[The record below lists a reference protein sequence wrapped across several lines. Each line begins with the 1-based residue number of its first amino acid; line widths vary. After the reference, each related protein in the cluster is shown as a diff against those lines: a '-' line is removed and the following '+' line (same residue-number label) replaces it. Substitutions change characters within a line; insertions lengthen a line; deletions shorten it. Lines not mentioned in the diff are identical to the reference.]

1 MNRARRDGSPMYWS
15 AVVTEIVG
23 GIGTSHVPAI
33 GAAIDNG
40 RTGEPYWK
48 PLFRGYKKAR
58 QWMAE
63 TKPDVAII
71 VFNDHASA
79 FSQELIPTFVL
90 GVAEQFTPADEGYG
104 PRQVPVVKGHPEF
117 AWHIAESLIFSEF
130 DMTIA
135 NSMAVDHGLTVPLS
149 IMCDRPDEWPCAVIP
164 LCVNVIQYPP
174 PTGLRCYKLGKALR
188 DAIDSY
194 RADLRVAIFGT
205 GGMSHQLQGER
216 AGMINEEFDQNFFDQ
231 LSRNPQSLADISHGE
246 YLMQAGSEGIELVM
260 WLIMRGA
267 MNEDVKEIHR
277 HYHVPASNTAAG
289 LIILENA

>member
-1 MNRARRDGSPMYWS
+1 M
-15 AVVTEIVG
+15 TEIIA

-40 RTGEPYWK
+40 KTGDPYWK
-48 PLFRGYKKAR
+48 PLFSGYEKAR
-58 QWMAE
+58 QWMTEAQ
-63 TKPDVAII
+63 PDVAII

-79 FSQELIPTFVL
+79 FSLELIPTFTI
-90 GVAEQFTPADEGYG
+90 GVADEFIPADEGYG
-104 PRQVPVVKGHPEF
+104 PRKVPIVRGHPEL
-117 AWHIAESLIFSEF
+117 AWHIAESLILNEF

-135 NSMAVDHGLTVPLS
+135 NKMPVDHGLTVPLS
-149 IMCDRPDEWPCAVIP
+149 IMCDQPDEWPCAVVP

-174 PTGLRCYKLGKALR
+174 PTGLRCYKLGQAMRAAVKSFDSNLR
-188 DAIDSY
+188 IA
-194 RADLRVAIFGT
+194 VFGT

-216 AGMINEEFDQNFFDQ
+216 AGIINEEFDRNFLHQ
-231 LSRNPQSLADISHGE
+231 LSRDPQSLADISHQE

-267 MNEDVKEIHR
+267 LNETVNEVHR